1 MEEAKKDQRL
11 TLPTNSQSIH
21 IFHGHSKSVT
31 SLKPIPQTSYF
42 ISGSTDGKLK
52 IWCYEKLTQIY
63 SFDILLDSQVAAS
76 PLPGDLLNVKLIS
89 EDIYVMIFKTSVEIG
104 KISHLVQSNFVTS
117 QKIISM
123 GKCPEN
129 VTDMI

>member
-1 MEEAKKDQRL
+1 MKE
-11 TLPTNSQSIH
+11 QSN
-21 IFHGHSKSVT
+21 
-31 SLKPIPQTSYF
+31 
-42 ISGSTDGKLK
+42 
-52 IWCYEKLTQIY
+52 KLTQIY

-129 VTDMI
+129 VTAMI